1 MNNKAA
7 FPLLKSLPDTDDER
21 TYELYKQFRHLKKQ
35 GYLTKKELIDI
46 LRWKSPRPLKHYE
59 SNEEKM
65 VREITKLAFAAKNDV
80 LKLHILTALNG
91 VNYPAASAILMFY
104 DPKKYPVLD
113 IRVWKQLYAAKL
125 VTTNPRGQNFSLK
138 QCSEFLTVIR
148 KLARELNL
156 TARQVE
162 KRLFDYDR
170 STQRGRLYE

>member
-1 MNNKAA
+1 MNKKSLL
-7 FPLLKSLPDTDDER
+7 PLLKSLPATDDER

-35 GYLTKKELIDI
+35 GYLTKKELLDI
-46 LRWKSPRPLKHYE
+46 LRWKSPRPLKQYE

-91 VNYPAASAILMFY
+91 VNYPAASSILMFY

-125 VTTNPRGQNFSLK
+125 VNINPRGQNFSLK
-138 QCSEFLTVIR
+138 QCGEFLTVIR

-162 KRLFDYDR
+162 KRLFDFDR